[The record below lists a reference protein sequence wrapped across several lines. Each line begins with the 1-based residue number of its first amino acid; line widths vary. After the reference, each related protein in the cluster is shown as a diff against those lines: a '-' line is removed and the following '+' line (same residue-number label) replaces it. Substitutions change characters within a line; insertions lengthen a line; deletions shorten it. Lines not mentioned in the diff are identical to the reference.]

1 MECLTATT
9 AGAASRVRF
18 RAAIDRGFDA
28 GEGLE
33 VTHLLRGWGEG
44 ASQWGGGVGVVW
56 VWTEGGE
63 ERREGGTVGLAR
75 RGGYL
80 RGVVSYGN
88 GLIPY
93 IEGVQELCPGCLP
106 RSLTQ
111 QRR

>member
-1 MECLTATT
+1 MECLTAT
-9 AGAASRVRF
+9 AAAASRVRF
-18 RAAIDRGFDA
+18 RAAIDRRFDA

-33 VTHLLRGWGEG
+33 FTHLLRGWGEG

-80 RGVVSYGN
+80 RGCCELRQRIN
-88 GLIPY
+88 TY
-93 IEGVQELCPGCLP
+93 IEGVQELGPGCLP
-106 RSLTQ
+106 RSPT
-111 QRR
+111 